1 MTRTRTHTHGRDAH
15 GRERERERERA
26 LLGTTVYNRHTHA
39 HTWELE
45 RLCPVTVP
53 WSVDGVVAA
62 EQERILRVS
71 RRMHSRSGF
80 ALRPQPMPGSDVFPP
95 APSRVC
101 FSLIQADKP
110 CGNYP
115 HPVPRATT
123 KCSLCTAPRT
133 KRAADARQH
142 THTHT
147 GRAGGQ
153 RPEAPALHALP

>member
-80 ALRPQPMPGSDVFPP
+80 ALRPQPMTVASCRYTKVGPP
-95 APSRVC
+95 ER
-101 FSLIQADKP
+101 DKTD
-110 CGNYP
+110 
-115 HPVPRATT
+115 RLRET
-123 KCSLCTAPRT
+123 
-133 KRAADARQH
+133 
-142 THTHT
+142 
-147 GRAGGQ
+147 
-153 RPEAPALHALP
+153 E